1 MMFKKKNNHRSTR
14 GSGRTLQQKIISK
27 IGLTVLITTMALLGA
42 RAWYAKSEWW
52 KFGSFADK
60 VVIQEKGAVE
70 VCVGGESLL
79 LSRIKIDEGQKND
92 FMYNAS
98 QTTAKRLNIVID
110 NSDFEFDVSKYIVNG
125 GTINLENEVVNI
137 SGNASIVPL
146 NVAITANSI
155 SFDYKFEDYSILST
169 SFTNSIT
176 INNLYVKALS
186 SATNTTAKLRVQS
199 GAGLIDGLDG
209 DFAVGVGNGTILA
222 DLSLDLIPGATR
234 GTNEMQ
240 EGNTETFTTDEITN
254 ATSYEWDIPAELNG
268 GIAEVRETTNRTIDL
283 TAVQVTTPITV
294 QLKARGKNA
303 GCTGKYT
310 ATFDVTIK
318 PAGLSVTPAT
328 ATFCK
333 VADVAQN
340 FSSIIIQENAEFDFK
355 GIGSITLELSN
366 STDFTLGGSLGVLLD
381 DAAAPSSFGAIVQ
394 GDNTLKI
401 NYDFR
406 SRNTINKLE
415 ITGLTIT
422 PSASATAT
430 SVTLRPKSLAGV
442 NWNKV
447 FTNTDFGLVTMNSVP
462 TTATQIGLVA
472 VGADRYR
479 LIAQGIQGATSYNWT
494 LPSGINPAGVINTD
508 QIIVTDDR
516 AAGDK
521 STPIDLKVKGTS
533 TCGNGGEFTSNV
545 TLNDDIEVTFRNLDP
560 LCVGG
565 EPSLLLSSIVC
576 EEKVEGSLNN
586 GTVTMEINPSGYE
599 LIVAPKVAVNGTA
612 LSGVT
617 LLPSRN
623 GFSFNLVTT
632 ATLDRI
638 VINGLVVKATNA
650 TTSNQQAV
658 LSSSTLSAGGNLLTL
673 ANFERFDQP
682 TAPEFLGFPTIVCKN
697 TSGVNLSVKTTPGVT
712 YDWTLPS
719 GVTLVSKSA
728 NGDKVEVNI
737 GAGFTGGDISV
748 VASLGGCSSE
758 ATTRKLVVPETPTK
772 AVIITGKTD
781 LYVGEEATYEVLGI
795 QNASRYE
802 WVIPAEMERVGSA
815 SNITN
820 TSTITLKALT
830 TSVSVNLSVRG
841 INTCNETGVSSNN
854 LPIAIKTSQIEF
866 VPNTI
871 NDVCAGTINNKSVDV
886 TLKETFQKDFSGSG
900 TLVLR
905 PAGAFTLK
913 DNSSLSVSRSDVNS
927 SSLSAKV
934 VSGELLIDY
943 DFRADN
949 ATNLGSITINGVE
962 VSFNNT
968 STVTQLAFT
977 ASGSTLP
984 LANDKVFALIG
995 NVLSFATNGVG
1006 ITASHTTLCQGSG
1019 DTYTF
1024 TVDNIGGA
1032 STYDWDLPSGLRIVS
1047 GANTNSITVELQSS
1061 AIDNIGSIVKVKGE
1075 NGGCSSIEI
1084 SSDPIQIFTNFT
1096 STISP
1101 VFSVAPASICN
1112 IGSDIKVLE
1121 VDKITDVNQYQ
1132 WVLPAGLISTTED
1145 EDGVDDGI
1153 LTTSGRQITL
1163 KVGSSLTG
1171 GNQSLDIKVKGIK
1184 QNGCGIATNESTHTI
1199 QVYSP
1204 ELTLNIPDNKAY
1216 TVNADREELIPTPT
1230 GGTFSIRNTLDDSPS
1245 AGVELEVGRY
1255 YFAPQVAGEGTKTIT
1270 YTYTDPTSGCA
1281 FSKEITVN
1289 VTQFTTG
1296 CFAPDGSF
1304 SLKVKQNSKQVLYA
1318 VLSGQNINGVGGSR
1332 VTSPIVTCPAGAQ
1345 KPADIADNAEYEYTF
1360 TGTIPTVK
1368 TTIQAIFL
1376 TFDDAGNCLT
1386 AKASPV
1392 DIYPQPVA
1400 PTITGNTSLCEAGQA
1415 TFEVGNHNP
1424 NYDYTWSLVN
1434 VNARFVTTPGDTDGA
1449 DDKGKVVTIEGVTAG
1464 TVGLTVTAIE
1474 KNANGCSTPFTA
1486 TITVTKPFDVAL
1498 EETASV
1504 CATTVGVTK
1513 TYTPKLT
1520 QGGVAIADLTGYT
1533 FNWEFTQSGAT
1544 TPEVKTGA
1552 TASYQWTTE
1561 GTGNV
1566 RLTVNAPAGQPT
1578 CEVSKD
1584 FTVNVSDFVK
1594 PTIRATIPA
1603 ENKNLLEVC
1612 EADEVTYQIAGSA
1625 DRKRFSWTVTGGEI
1639 TSGTTPS
1646 PTIDKRKIIK
1656 IKWND
1661 SGEQTITINKKT
1673 GALLAGATD
1682 LGCNDVTQIIKV
1694 KVNPRPVLNFAD
1706 NTSIYCNGGSDVWI
1720 LPKINDDGTELT
1732 ESVIRNHMTNPS
1744 GRIQFFRITKD
1755 FFGNDVES
1763 GFTNP
1768 FTPSSLSLGES
1779 YKIFYRY
1786 TSAAG
1791 CTYDSP
1797 FKTFSL
1803 EDPPSVEFDI
1813 AATGAS
1819 VNVSTVEEGAI
1830 GSKEKIIQVC
1840 SEDPADGTLLRLT
1853 PKITSGGTTI
1863 DDTKEALWEIRD
1875 AADNLVRE
1883 LPKPAT
1889 NPNTHFSFTYQYL
1902 AGKVKDDDGIGE
1914 YTVTYTYYIDKES
1927 DCKATYTQRL
1937 RLLKTSRKIN
1947 VQVLSPPARYCVNDV
1962 QDYVL
1967 EETGF
1972 GASVAQTGF
1981 FKIRKVLGANADP
1994 LGSFTTLT
2002 NPVFNPNNP
2011 MQVANPPGEDAST
2024 DLRNEV
2030 AGKYEIVYEY
2040 QYGGASCAFDS
2051 EPLTITIE
2059 ALPKLS
2065 ILGLES
2071 EYCDNAGTI
2080 AFSVV
2085 NDEKDLQTNIVTQTV
2100 VATNME
2106 YEKEG
2111 LWTSVPENNPVKLG
2125 VGDYK
2130 VRVTHTNLVGCDN
2143 SSEVR
2148 NISIVPQPTDLKVL
2162 VRKVYNEDKIYLKAT
2177 ANNIGVDGTWEWN
2190 INGIIKTGQEPVLE
2204 SSIGETDNI
2213 GYSLNANTGKCDAT
2227 IKKDFK
2233 LDFDVEG
2240 FCAGGITSVTN
2251 KSVLRNAIGNDE
2263 IGEVSWRITDQDDN
2277 LIQTLNGATAN
2288 YSFTTSGE
2296 YWITLVVANTDKSAI
2311 YELKRRVD
2319 IFEVI
2324 TVDRTRN
2331 YTEDFENAPKSWV
2344 SRGLVTQGLKLVDQ
2358 TSWKMKPLA
2367 NGANDIIKG
2376 TEGTVWMTDNG
2387 NETHYNNNEQSYV
2400 ETPCFDISDL
2410 NKPMVSLRYWA
2421 HTDEGADGVVLLYTT
2436 DDGKTWKRVGQ
2447 KTPEIKGWFNANGI
2461 LGAPG
2466 KTSSLN
2472 NQEANEGNQGWTG
2485 TDSAWVNTA
2494 YSLDDVRLELLAKKK
2509 SIVRFRIAFGSNS
2522 DNPNGQY
2529 EGFAFDNFSIS
2540 NRNRTLL
2547 LEYFTN
2553 TNIANA
2559 EVFDKEASFFP
2570 YDETVGNSNTE
2581 IISIHHHVSF
2591 PDNDEFNLANPKDAS
2606 GRAFFHG
2613 VKEGP
2618 LAVIDGIDVSKDPKN
2633 EVSDL
2638 FFKQRVLKVAPF
2650 NISIDPA
2657 TITGKKMDIKAKI
2670 TAIEDFSKGIVMQV
2684 VIIED
2689 KVESQD
2695 KTYHNVM
2702 RKMLPDAA
2710 GTYHKQD
2717 WKPGDTYDLNLSWD
2731 MGDLAMKSFRVVV
2744 FIEDYITKEVHQA
2757 AVSTTQVLRQHE
2769 GQAAQGVTGVD
2780 KRIVKNGIIL
2790 YPNPATIDVKL
2801 ELKPNQQ
2808 LKSNAVWEISNINGQ
2823 VVGSGVWQQR
2833 QRSMQV
2839 NIAHLA
2845 EGIYLF
2851 RVFDANRVFL
2861 LRFKKR

>member
-1 MMFKKKNNHRSTR
+1 MFKKNNNPSTR
-14 GSGRTLQQKIISK
+14 GSGQSFQQKIISK
-27 IGLTVLITTMALLGA
+27 IGLTVFITTMALLAA
-42 RAWYAKSEWW
+42 RAWYVTTS
-52 KFGSFADK
+52 S
-60 VVIQEKGAVE
+60 GAVLTKTGQAT
-70 VCVGGESLL
+70 VCVSGASAEVSE
-79 LSRIKIDEGQKND
+79 IKIDEGAEGD
-92 FMYNAS
+92 FISTTGVKTFVISLDNADY
-98 QTTAKRLNIVID
+98 TFD
-110 NSDFEFDVSKYIVNG
+110 NTQIPTVGVSGGASDAAVNTRFDGSLLKFDYRFTPESMTN
-125 GTINLENEVVNI
+125 GTI
-137 SGNASIVPL
+137 A
-146 NVAITANSI
+146 
-155 SFDYKFEDYSILST
+155 
-169 SFTNSIT
+169 SIT
-176 INNLYVKALS
+176 ITGLYVKAL
-186 SATNTTAKLRVQS
+186 ATATGNAHVRVEE
-199 GAGLIDGLDG
+199 GVGDINGLVGKHV
-209 DFAVGVGNGTILA
+209 VGVNNGTILA
-222 DLSLDLIPGATR
+222 NLTLDLVPGTTN

-240 EGNTETFTTDEITN
+240 EGNTETFTTDAIAN

-268 GIAEVRETTNRTIDL
+268 GTATIRETTNPTIDL

-294 QLKARGKNA
+294 QLRARGKNT
-303 GCTGKYT
+303 GCTGQYT
-310 ATFDVTIK
+310 NALDVTIK

-328 ATFCK
+328 ANFCK

-355 GIGSITLELSN
+355 GRGSITLELSN

-381 DAAAPSSFGAIVQ
+381 DAAAPSGFSATIQV
-394 GDNTLKI
+394 DNTLKI

-422 PSASATAT
+422 PLASATAT
-430 SVTLRPKSLAGV
+430 SVTLRPQSLAGV

-472 VGADRYR
+472 IGVDRYR
-479 LIAQGIQGATSYNWT
+479 LIAQGIQGATGYQWT
-494 LPSGINPAGVINTD
+494 LPSGINPVGGTNNN
-508 QIIVTDDR
+508 QIDVTDDR

-533 TCGNGGEFTSNV
+533 TCGDGGEFTSNV

-576 EEKVEGSLNN
+576 DEKVEGSLNN

-599 LIVAPKVAVNGTA
+599 LIVAPKVAVNGAA

-632 ATLDRI
+632 STLDRV
-638 VINGLVVKATNA
+638 VINGLVVKATSA

-697 TSGVNLSVKTTPGVT
+697 TNGVNLSVKTTAGVT
-712 YDWTLPS
+712 YDWTLPT

-748 VASLGGCSSE
+748 VASSGGCSSE
-758 ATTRKLVVPETPTK
+758 TTTRKLVVPETPTK
-772 AVIITGKTD
+772 AVIITGKTE
-781 LYVGEEATYEVLGI
+781 LYAGEETTYEVLGI

-820 TSTITLKALT
+820 TNTITLKALT
-830 TSVSVNLSVRG
+830 ASNGVNLSVRG
-841 INTCNETGVSSNN
+841 VNDCNETGVSSNN
-854 LPIAIKTSQIEF
+854 LSININTSQIEF
-866 VPNTI
+866 VPTTI

-886 TLKETFQKDFSGSG
+886 TLKETFQGDFSGSG

-905 PAGAFTLK
+905 PASTFTLK
-913 DNSSLSVSRSDVNS
+913 DNSSLSISRSDVNNS
-927 SSLSAKV
+927 TLSAKV

-943 DFRADN
+943 DFTADD
-949 ATNLGSITINGVE
+949 ATNLGTITINGVE

-984 LANDKVFALIG
+984 LASDKVFALIG
-995 NVLSFATNGVG
+995 NVLSFSTDGVG

-1019 DTYTF
+1019 DTYIF

-1032 STYDWDLPSGLRIVS
+1032 TTYDWTLPAGLSIVS
-1047 GANTNSITVELQSS
+1047 GGNTNSITVELQSS
-1061 AIDNIGSIVKVKGE
+1061 AVDNIGGVLKVKGE
-1075 NGGCSSIEI
+1075 NGSCSSIEI

-1096 STISP
+1096 TTISP

-1132 WVLPAGLISTTED
+1132 WILPTGLISTTED

-1163 KVGSSLTG
+1163 KVGASLTG
-1171 GNQSLDIKVKGIK
+1171 GNQPLDIKVKGIK
-1184 QNGCGIATNESTHTI
+1184 QNGCVIATNESTHTI

-1204 ELTLNIPDNKAY
+1204 ELTINIPDNKAY
-1216 TVNADREELIPTPT
+1216 TVNADREELIATPT

-1245 AGVELEVGRY
+1245 TGVELDAGKY

-1289 VTQFTTG
+1289 VTKFTTG
-1296 CFAPDGSF
+1296 CFAPSGRF
-1304 SLKVKQNSKQVLYA
+1304 RLKVKQNSKQVLYA
-1318 VLSGQNINGVGGSR
+1318 VISGQNINGVGGAL
-1332 VTSPIVTCPAGAQ
+1332 VTTSTGTCPTGVP
-1345 KPADIADNAEYEYTF
+1345 KPADIPDNLEYEYEF
-1360 TGTIPTVK
+1360 TGTIPTAK
-1368 TTIQAIFL
+1368 RTIQAIFL
-1376 TFDDAGNCLT
+1376 TFDDTGNCLS
-1386 AKASPV
+1386 AKPSPV
-1392 DIYPQPVA
+1392 DIYPQPVV
-1400 PTITGNTSLCEAGQA
+1400 PTVSGNSSLCEVGQGIY
-1415 TFEVGNHNP
+1415 EVDNYNP
-1424 NYDYTWSLVN
+1424 NYDYTWTLN
-1434 VNARFVTTPGDTDGA
+1434 NGNARIIATVGDTDGV
-1449 DDKGKVVTIEGVTAG
+1449 DDKGKIVTIEGVNAG
-1464 TVGLTVTAIE
+1464 SVGLTVTATE
-1474 KNANGCSTPFTA
+1474 TNANGCSTPFT
-1486 TITVTKPFDVAL
+1486 TPITVTKPFDVTL
-1498 EETASV
+1498 EETTSV
-1504 CATTVGVTK
+1504 CAAVAGVTK
-1513 TYTPKLT
+1513 TYAPKLT
-1520 QGGVAIADLTGYT
+1520 QDGIAITNLTGYT
-1533 FNWEFTQSGAT
+1533 FKWEFTQPSAAT
-1544 TPEVKTGA
+1544 AEVKTGA
-1552 TASYQWTTE
+1552 TASYQWTTQ
-1561 GTGNV
+1561 GTGNIKV
-1566 RLTVNAPAGQPT
+1566 TVNAPVGQPT

-1584 FTVNVSDFVK
+1584 FTVNVSDFTK
-1594 PTIRATIPA
+1594 PAIKPVDGD
-1603 ENKNLLEVC
+1603 KNRLTVC
-1612 EADEVTYQIAGSA
+1612 QDDEVTYQLDGST
-1625 DRKRFSWTVTGGEI
+1625 DKSRITWTVTGGEI
-1639 TSGTTPS
+1639 VSGASPS
-1646 PTIDKRKIIK
+1646 PTINNRKNIR

-1694 KVNPRPVLNFAD
+1694 QVNPKPTLDFAD

-1720 LPKINDDGTELT
+1720 LPKINDDGTELSEAT
-1732 ESVIRNHMTNPS
+1732 IRAKITN
-1744 GRIQFFRITKD
+1744 GDIKFFRVIN
-1755 FFGNDVES
+1755 FFGTDVES
-1763 GFTNP
+1763 SFRNP
-1768 FTPSSLSLGES
+1768 FTPSDLSLGES

-1803 EDPPSVEFDI
+1803 EDPPSVKFDI
-1813 AATGAS
+1813 DATGAS
-1819 VNVSTVEEGAI
+1819 INVSTVEEGAI
-1830 GSKEKIIQVC
+1830 GSKETIVQVC
-1840 SEDPADGTLLRLT
+1840 SEDPADGTLIRLT
-1853 PKITSGGTTI
+1853 PKITSGGTNI

-1875 AADNLVRE
+1875 AANNVVRSF
-1883 LPKPAT
+1883 PKAT
-1889 NPNTHFSFTYQYL
+1889 TNTNTHFSFSYQYL
-1902 AGKVKDDDGIGE
+1902 AGKVKNDDGIGE

-1937 RLLKTSRKIN
+1937 RLLKTSPKIN
-1947 VQVLSPPARYCVNDV
+1947 VQVLSPPARYCVSDV
-1962 QDYVL
+1962 QDYTL

-1994 LGSFTTLT
+1994 TGSFTTLT

-2030 AGKYEIVYEY
+2030 AGNYEIVYEY
-2040 QYGGASCAFDS
+2040 QYGGASCSFDS
-2051 EPLTITIE
+2051 KPLIITIE

-2071 EYCDNAGTI
+2071 EYCDNAGAI
-2080 AFSVV
+2080 VFSVV
-2085 NDEKDLQTNIVTQTV
+2085 NEEKNLQTNAVTRTV
-2100 VATNME
+2100 VATQME
-2106 YEKEG
+2106 YDKAG
-2111 LWTSVPENNPVKLG
+2111 VWTSVPENNPVKLG

-2130 VRVTHTNLVGCDN
+2130 VRVVHTNQAGCDN

-2190 INGIIKTGQEPVLE
+2190 VNGIIKTGQEPVLE

-2251 KSVLRNAIGNDE
+2251 KSVLRNEVGNDE
-2263 IGEVSWRITDQDDN
+2263 IGEVSWRITDQNDN
-2277 LIQTLNGATAN
+2277 LIQTLNGGTAS
-2288 YSFTTSGE
+2288 YSFATSGE
-2296 YWITLVVANTDKSAI
+2296 YWITLVVSNTDKNAT

-2324 TVDRTRN
+2324 TVDRSRN
-2331 YTEDFENAPKSWV
+2331 YTEDFENSPKSWV
-2344 SRGLVTQGLKLVDQ
+2344 SRGVVTQGLKLVEQ
-2358 TSWKMKPLA
+2358 TSWKMKSLA
-2367 NGANDIIKG
+2367 NSTNDIIKG

-2410 NKPMVSLRYWA
+2410 DKPMVSLRYWT
-2421 HTDEGADGVVLLYTT
+2421 HTDEGADGVVLLYTV

-2466 KTSSLN
+2466 RTSSLN
-2472 NQEANEGNQGWTG
+2472 SQEANAGNQGWTG

-2494 YSLDDVRLELLAKKK
+2494 YSLDDVRLELLAKKT
-2509 SIVRFRIAFGSNS
+2509 SIVRFRIAFGSNG

-2559 EVFDKEASFFP
+2559 EVLDKEVSFFP
-2570 YDETVGNSNTE
+2570 YDETVGNANTE

-2591 PDNDEFNLANPKDAS
+2591 PNNDEFNLANPKDAS

-2618 LAVIDGIDVSKDPKN
+2618 LAVIDGIDVSNDPKN

-2650 NISIDPA
+2650 NISIEPA
-2657 TITGKKMDIKAKI
+2657 TITGKKMDINAKI
-2670 TAIEDFSKGIVMQV
+2670 TAIEDFNKGVVMQV

-2689 KVESQD
+2689 KVKSED

-2757 AVSTTQVLRQHE
+2757 AVSATQVLRQHE

-2780 KRIVKNGIIL
+2780 KRVVKNGILL
-2790 YPNPATIDVKL
+2790 YPNPATTDVQLK
-2801 ELKPNQQ
+2801 LKPNQQ

-2823 VVGSGVWQQR
+2823 VVGTGVWQQS
-2833 QRSMQV
+2833 QRSMRV
-2839 NIAHLA
+2839 RVGHLA
-2845 EGIYLF
+2845 EDIYLF
-2851 RVFDANRVFL
+2851 RVFDTNRVFL